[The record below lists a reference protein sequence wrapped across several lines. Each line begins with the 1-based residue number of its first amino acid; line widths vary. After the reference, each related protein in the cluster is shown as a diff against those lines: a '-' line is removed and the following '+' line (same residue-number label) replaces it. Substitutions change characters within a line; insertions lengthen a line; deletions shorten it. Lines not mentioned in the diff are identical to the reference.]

1 MEFAK
6 NKNKED
12 NLKQSA
18 TPHLQP
24 SAFSPQPS
32 LSCNIVDVIR
42 RETAAFMT
50 KAALVDGDIELS
62 YAQLFLAVDQVAQA
76 LSSHGIRPL
85 DRVAFLC
92 EDCADYVVGSLA
104 LLQLGAVIVPVSP
117 SLMGDEVKTV
127 LDRMDVNF
135 LMVEASV
142 DPRMGGDRLEPCGF
156 VVRTFSLR
164 RCPARDEFPP
174 EYAALNPAFIRF
186 SSGTTGDSKGVLL
199 SHQTILERTDAA
211 DRGLGITSRDTVIW
225 VLSMSFHFVVTIVL
239 YLRRGAT
246 VVICRQPFPESFLE
260 AARNRHGTV
269 FYAAPFH
276 FHVLATSPLVA
287 AGCLAATRLAVSTAM
302 KLSAETASAFR
313 EKFGFD
319 LIEAYGIIEVGLPF
333 INAGPGAIPGA
344 VGRAQPGY
352 EVKIAAPDAEG
363 VGGVLIRGP
372 GLFDAYVSPWKIRKD
387 VLEEGWFNTG
397 DVGRLDGQGCL
408 TLLGR
413 EKNVIN
419 FVGMKIF
426 PHEVETVVA
435 SHPAVQECRVTGVPH
450 PLFGQM
456 PVVEVVLTPAAG
468 NLDADEI
475 RRFCFERLPAHKVP
489 KDIRFVEALK
499 RTASGKI
506 RRY

>member
-1 MEFAK
+1 MKCEACDVK
-6 NKNKED
+6 KD
-12 NLKQSA
+12 
-18 TPHLQP
+18 
-24 SAFSPQPS
+24 
-32 LSCNIVDVIR
+32 CNIVDVIR
-42 RETAAFMT
+42 GEVASFMT

-62 YAQLFLAVDQVAQA
+62 YDQLFRAVDQVEQA
-76 LSSHGIRPL
+76 LAGRGIRPL

-104 LLQLGAVIVPVSP
+104 LLQRGAVIVPVSP

-135 LMVEASV
+135 LMVESSV
-142 DPRMGGDRLEPCGF
+142 DPGAGGEQLEPCGF
-156 VVRTFSLR
+156 VTRTFSLR
-164 RCPARDEFPP
+164 RCSARNEFPA
-174 EYAALNPAFIRF
+174 EYAAMNPAFIRF

-199 SHQTILERTDAA
+199 SHQTLLERTEAA
-211 DRGLGITSRDTVIW
+211 NQGLGITSRDTVIW
-225 VLSMSFHFVVTIVL
+225 VLSMSFHFVVTILL
-239 YLRRGAT
+239 YLRRAAT

-276 FHVLATSPLVA
+276 FHVLATSPLVSSE
-287 AGCLAATRLAVSTAM
+287 CLALTRLAVSTAM
-302 KLSAETASAFR
+302 KLSDETASAFR
-313 EKFGFD
+313 EKFGFA
-319 LIEAYGIIEVGLPF
+319 LTEAYGIIEVGLPF
-333 INAGPGAIPGA
+333 INAGVGAIPGA

-352 EVKIAAPDAEG
+352 EVRIVDPDADG
-363 VGGVLIRGP
+363 VGRVLIRGP
-372 GLFDAYVSPWKIRKD
+372 GLFDAYVSPWKSRKEA
-387 VLEEGWFNTG
+387 LEEGWFNTG

-426 PHEVETVVA
+426 PHEVEVVVA
-435 SHPAVQECRVTGVPH
+435 LHPAVQECRVTGVPH

-456 PVVEVVLTPAAG
+456 PVVEVVLKPDAG
-468 NLDADEI
+468 KPDASEI

-489 KDIRFVEALK
+489 KEIRFVAALK